1 MNLTNKDSHL
11 TFEACR
17 IILDDIQNICHDQYE
32 E

>member
-1 MNLTNKDSHL
+1 MSLTNKNSHL

-17 IILDDIQNICHDQYE
+17 IILDDIQNICYDQYE